1 MLDQVFGTYF
11 HQTCQTCQSHMSGA
25 SVAGW
30 AMAVAGMI
38 VLLGG
43 IFMQL
48 SARWLTDPAPS
59 TAQSQSLP
67 VMDTVQRED
76 LERRAAQAPQAGSGT
91 PQGQGASRALIM
103 IGGGVAIFGLI
114 FAATVGAG
122 SDAADSQLRSAAAK
136 LVSDSLNG
144 SAACQ
149 DPTGGGSGLFPS
161 YLLSNPYGS
170 DPQCDPSPRS
180 YAYQASDVPG
190 VPITIQYVYST
201 SFTTDGEVTVHDTTD
216 NHSVC
221 VTVPDYDASD
231 DPSAYITSGAC
242 HDAPVTDNLTP

>member
-30 AMAVAGMI
+30 AIAVAGMI
-38 VLLGG
+38 VLLVGM
-43 IFMQL
+43 FMQL

-59 TAQSQSLP
+59 TAQSQSSP

-91 PQGQGASRALIM
+91 PQGQGASRALMM
-103 IGGGVAIFGLI
+103 IGCGVAIFGLI
-114 FAATVGAG
+114 FATTVGAG
-122 SDAADSQLRSAAAK
+122 SDAADSRLRSAAAS
-136 LVSDSLNG
+136 LVSDSLKG
-144 SAACQ
+144 PAACQ
-149 DPTGGGSGLFPS
+149 GSTGGGSGLFPS

-170 DPQCDPSPRS
+170 GPQCDSSPRS
-180 YAYQASDVPG
+180 YASQAPYDPG
-190 VPITIQYVYST
+190 VPITIQYLYST

-221 VTVPDYDASD
+221 VRVPDYDAPD
-231 DPSAYITSGAC
+231 DPSSYITSGAC
-242 HDAPVTDNLTP
+242 PDAPVTDNPTP